1 MRRHIILIVCSLALT
16 SAPLY
21 ADTTIHK
28 WVDSNGVT
36 HFGSE
41 PPKNTKSVE
50 VEPRVYAPSTPA
62 VAADKTTESKAEDK
76 PKEPATEQ
84 PKEML
89 TISPEAIAAQCQNAQ
104 QRLQQLEANPRLMTR
119 TADGQMQRVPEEERQ
134 KMMDDERARIK
145 DNCQ

>member
-1 MRRHIILIVCSLALT
+1 MRHHMILLVCSLALV
-16 SAPLY
+16 SAPVF

-50 VEPRVYAPSTPA
+50 VEPRVYAPSAPA
-62 VAADKTTESKAEDK
+62 QPAASADKNNAEDK
-76 PKEPATEQ
+76 PKEPAAEK

-89 TISPEAIAAQCQNAQ
+89 TISAEAIAAQCQNAQ
-104 QRLQQLEANPRLMTR
+104 QRLQQLEASPRLMTR
-119 TADGQMQRVPEEERQ
+119 AADGQMQRVPEEERQ

-145 DNCQ
+145 ENCQ